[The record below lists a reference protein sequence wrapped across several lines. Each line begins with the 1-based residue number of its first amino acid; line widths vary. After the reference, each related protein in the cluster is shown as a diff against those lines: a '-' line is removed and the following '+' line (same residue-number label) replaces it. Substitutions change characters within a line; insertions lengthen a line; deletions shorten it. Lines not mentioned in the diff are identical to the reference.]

1 LAIILVEKSYHLI
14 LLESFL
20 LMVVVEEVAV
30 LEVQVVRV
38 EQVLPEVLEQLGLSV
53 AQEVQLGAE
62 EW

>member
-1 LAIILVEKSYHLI
+1 MAIILVEKSYHLI